1 MGFENPNWAEVNPI
15 PPITPEGSYTF
26 QVLGGKSE
34 ATRLVVTSAI
44 AEGEF
49 AGKRVTFSFP
59 TDAINAEQWSKRL
72 FKRFEIALGEDVLD
86 EEAGQEE
93 LYLNRVAGTQF
104 IADIAHRE
112 YEREGEKRTTADLKL
127 GSIRTAG

>member
-1 MGFENPNWAEVNPI
+1 MGFENPNWAEVNPV
-15 PPITPEGSYTF
+15 PPITPEGTYTF

-34 ATRLVVTSAI
+34 PNRLVVTSAI
-44 AEGEF
+44 ADGEF

-59 TDAINAEQWSKRL
+59 TDAVNSEKWSKRL

-93 LYLNRVAGTQF
+93 LYLNRVAGTLF
-104 IADIAHRE
+104 TADVKHRT
-112 YEREGEKRTTADLKL
+112 YDYEGEERTTADLKL